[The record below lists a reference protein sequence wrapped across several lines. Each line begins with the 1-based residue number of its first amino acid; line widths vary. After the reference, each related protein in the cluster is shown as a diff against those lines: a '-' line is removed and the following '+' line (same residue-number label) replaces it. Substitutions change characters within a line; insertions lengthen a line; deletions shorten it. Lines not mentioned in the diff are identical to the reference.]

1 MPRNRTARLA
11 VLGSPVPRS
20 RPAGYSSRSATALKR
35 RIVAGVLVLFSVVL
49 ITVYF
54 REPAGGELHAVQS
67 AGATVLRPFEVG
79 AEHIARPFRD
89 AYGYFAGLIHAK
101 SQNKEL
107 RHQVD
112 LLSQQAIQNANAAA
126 ENADLKRQL
135 GYVHSRDFPRD
146 YDYVFATVISRPPNE
161 FQQQVGIDRGSSSGI
176 RRNDPVVTADG
187 LVGLVTRVAH
197 DQAQVTL
204 LTDSNIKVSASDLKT
219 GASGVVQPGQGRE
232 TLSLTR
238 VDKSQRLNE
247 GDLIET
253 SGWHTKRLTSLY
265 PKGIA
270 IGIVTGASQ
279 SEVDLYWRAQ
289 VVPRVGFDSLKSV
302 LVLVP
307 KSRGAR

>member
-1 MPRNRTARLA
+1 
-11 VLGSPVPRS
+11 
-20 RPAGYSSRSATALKR
+20 
-35 RIVAGVLVLFSVVL
+35 VAGVLVLLSLVL

-54 REPAGGELHAVQS
+54 REPEGGGLHGVQS
-67 AGATVLRPFEVG
+67 VGATVLRPFEVA
-79 AEHIARPFRD
+79 AERVAHPFRD
-89 AYGYFAGLIHAK
+89 AYGYFADLIHAK
-101 SQNKEL
+101 SQNREL
-107 RHQVD
+107 RRQVD
-112 LLSQQAIQNANAAA
+112 ILSQKAIQNANAAA

-146 YDYVFATVISRPPNE
+146 YDYVAASIYSRPPSE
-161 FQQQVGIDRGSSSGI
+161 FQQQVGISAGSADGI

-197 DQAQVTL
+197 STAEVTL
-204 LTDSNIKVSASDLKT
+204 LTDPNIKVSAVDLQT
-219 GASGVVQPGQGRE
+219 GAAGVVQPGQGRG

-238 VDKSQRLNE
+238 VDKAQMLNE

-253 SGWHTKRLTSLY
+253 AGWHTKRLTSLY

-270 IGIVTGASQ
+270 IGQITGASQ

-289 VVPRVGFDSLKSV
+289 VQPRVQFDSLQSV

-307 KSRGAR
+307 KSRVGR

>member
-1 MPRNRTARLA
+1 
-11 VLGSPVPRS
+11 V
-20 RPAGYSSRSATALKR
+20 KR
-35 RIVAGVLVLFSVVL
+35 RLVAGLLVLLSLAL
-49 ITVYF
+49 ITIYF
-54 REPAGGELHAVQS
+54 REPAGGSLHGVQS

-79 AEHIARPFRD
+79 AERVARPFRD
-89 AYGYFAGLIHAK
+89 AYGYFADLIHAK
-101 SQNKEL
+101 SQNREL
-107 RHQVD
+107 RRQVD
-112 LLSQQAIQNANAAA
+112 VLSQQAIQNANAAA

-146 YDYVFATVISRPPNE
+146 YDYVFASVVSRPPSE
-161 FQQQVGIDRGSSSGI
+161 FQQQVGIDRGASNRI
-176 RRNDPVVTADG
+176 HRNDPVVTADG

-204 LTDSNIKVSASDLKT
+204 LTDPNIKVSALDLKT
-219 GASGVVQPGQGRE
+219 GASGMVQPGQSRG
-232 TLSLTR
+232 TLSLAR

-270 IGIVTGASQ
+270 IGLVTGASA

-289 VVPRVGFDSLKSV
+289 VVPRVDFDSLRSV

>member
-1 MPRNRTARLA
+1 
-11 VLGSPVPRS
+11 
-20 RPAGYSSRSATALKR
+20 
-35 RIVAGVLVLFSVVL
+35 VAGVLVLFSVVL

-54 REPAGGELHAVQS
+54 REPVGGRLHGVQS

-79 AEHIARPFRD
+79 AEHVARPFRD

-107 RHQVD
+107 RRQVD

-135 GYVHSRDFPRD
+135 RYVHSPEFPRN
-146 YDYVFATVISRPPNE
+146 YDYVSAQVITRPPSE
-161 FQQQVGIDRGSSSGI
+161 FQQQIGLAAGSAQGI

-187 LVGLVTRVAH
+187 LVGLVTQVAH
-197 DQAQVTL
+197 RTAQVTL
-204 LTDSNIKVSASDLKT
+204 LTDPNVMVSALDLQT
-219 GASGVVQPGQGRE
+219 GASGVLKPGQGRE

-238 VDKSQRLNE
+238 VDKSQVLNE

-253 SGWHTKRLTSLY
+253 AGWHTKRLTSLY

-270 IGIVTGASQ
+270 IGRVAGASQ

-289 VVPRVGFDSLKSV
+289 VEPRVDFGSLQSV

-307 KSRGAR
+307 KSRSRP